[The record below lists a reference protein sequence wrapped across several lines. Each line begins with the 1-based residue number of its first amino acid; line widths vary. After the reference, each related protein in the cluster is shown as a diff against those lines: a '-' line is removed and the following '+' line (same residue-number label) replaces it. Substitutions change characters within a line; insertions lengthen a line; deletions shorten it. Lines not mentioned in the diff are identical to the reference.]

1 MDCMVTKSQ
10 TGLSDLCFHFLWTPL
25 YEEHTA
31 KAELYSHFLPSD
43 LPLMLLGSKR
53 KAHQQN
59 LSVNIPAKCAFSAL
73 SMLEQGARLSC
84 PQDICLGDD
93 GFAHLSPLDLKERN
107 LE

>member
-1 MDCMVTKSQ
+1 MRSTQQRLNFTVT
-10 TGLSDLCFHFLWTPL
+10 SDLLI
-25 YEEHTA
+25 
-31 KAELYSHFLPSD
+31 

-93 GFAHLSPLDLKERN
+93 GFTHLSPLDLKERN